1 MTLPIPDGPDA
12 LSAGW
17 LSAVLGAPIREVEV
31 TRIGQNEG
39 FMGGALYRLSL
50 PNQTLVAKLSP
61 AEAKMRSRLAAANA
75 REVAFYTS
83 WADGLPV
90 PDTRYAACDAQTGAS
105 VVLMEDL
112 GAARAVPFVNGLRE
126 KDVTTV
132 LTSLARTHA
141 KWWNKPEVATLS
153 GVNALKDFVF
163 ADHWANYPTALREL
177 LPDMALSREF
187 LTLGEYVAE
196 HATEVFSQ
204 MQERGPLTLL
214 HRDLQMDNILFDA
227 DGRALFIDWQ
237 FFGKGRGTW
246 DVSYFLVSSVEP
258 KLRRAQERH
267 WISAYHNMLL
277 QQGVTGYAAGT
288 CWEDYLKSVIAKLFV
303 TVIATVELD
312 NSTDH
317 KRAYRRA
324 DLTRLLAFIE
334 DHNLTPA
341 IWERT
346 HD

>member
-17 LSAVLGAPIREVEV
+17 LSAVLSAPVREVNV
-31 TRIGQNEG
+31 TRIGENEG

-61 AEAKMRSRLAAANA
+61 AEAKMRTRLAAANA

-83 WADGLPV
+83 WSDGLPV
-90 PDTRYAACDAQTGAS
+90 PGTRYAACDAQTGAS

-112 GAARAVPFVNGLRE
+112 GAARAVPFINGLKE
-126 KDVTTV
+126 QDVCAV
-132 LTSLARTHA
+132 LKSLARIHA
-141 KWWNKPEVATLS
+141 KWWGKPDVAKLS
-153 GVNALKDFVF
+153 GVDALKDFVF
-163 ADHWANYPTALREL
+163 ADHWANYPPALRDL
-177 LPDMALSREF
+177 LPDMTLSRGF
-187 LTLGEYVAE
+187 LTLGDYAAQ
-196 HATEVFSQ
+196 HTTEVFSQ

-214 HRDLQMDNILFDA
+214 HRDLQMDNILFNP
-227 DGRALFIDWQ
+227 DGGALFIDWQ
-237 FFGKGRGTW
+237 FLGKGRGTW
-246 DVSYFLVSSVEP
+246 DVSYFLASSVQP
-258 KLRRAQERH
+258 ALRRAQERH
-267 WISAYHNMLL
+267 WIGAYHDMLL
-277 QQGVTGYAAGT
+277 KKGVTGYAVDT
-288 CWEDYLKSVIAKLFV
+288 CWQDYLKSVIAKLFV

-334 DHNLTPA
+334 DHSLTPA
-341 IWERT
+341 IWEQT